1 MIGRSSG
8 QSRSRR
14 PSGDRKARPGVEGLE
29 SRLLLYAT
37 LGAGWTYGSRITF
50 SLVPD
55 GTSIGG
61 TPSTLFQSLNNLFPT
76 STWQLQFQKAA
87 AVWQQIA
94 NVNLVWI
101 ADQGGS
107 LGTSGAQQ
115 GDSRFGD
122 IRISAIPLA
131 DGALGAAFSP
141 PPINGGTAAGD
152 IVLNST
158 TIWRINSNFDL
169 ETVAIHE
176 FGHALGMNHSQI
188 TTAVMYAYYNGIKQ
202 NLTSDDVSG
211 IQSVYGPRQYDP
223 FNSGATRNYTAS
235 QAVSLDWALA
245 NNRITI
251 TNLDITTP
259 GQAEWFWVTIP
270 AVNSGFFTAI
280 AQSYNLSLLSP
291 RIQVYDASLNPV
303 GDWTHSASSNF
314 GDVVM
319 VPVTGVHASDPGY
332 FIKVSGYSA
341 VGGGPAVGGY
351 ALQIYFSNQALT
363 LVSPPNTTVGQKT
376 DQGGG
381 LMTMTEEGT
390 SHHELVQIGNFRG
403 WGDDLTLPGYGD
415 HDEQPRGGSL
425 GPVPRSTAWGRYMV
439 GPTFDPTLATPPW
452 RQSILVAA
460 KHAAARSPVQAI
472 VRVDRTLVHW
482 TPGEGSTM
490 SVGRV
495 RPRRASTI

>member
-1 MIGRSSG
+1 MIGRSSDP
-8 QSRSRR
+8 SRSRK
-14 PSGDRKARPGVEGLE
+14 PSTRERKARPGVEGLE

-37 LGAGWTYGSRITF
+37 LGAGWAYGSRITF

-61 TPSTLFQSLNNLFPT
+61 TPSTLFQSLNTLFPT
-76 STWQLQFQKAA
+76 STWQQQFQKAA

-94 NVNLVWI
+94 NVNLVWVT
-101 ADQGGS
+101 DQGGA
-107 LGTSGAQQ
+107 LGMSGAQQ

-122 IRISAIPLA
+122 IRISAIPLE
-131 DGALGAAFSP
+131 GGTLGAAFSP

-158 TIWRINSNFDL
+158 TVWRINSNFDL

-188 TTAVMYAYYNGIKQ
+188 ASAVMYAYYNGIKQ
-202 NLTSDDVSG
+202 NLTSDDVAG
-211 IQSVYGPRQYDP
+211 IQSVYGARQYDA

-251 TNLDITTP
+251 KNLDITTP
-259 GQAEWFWVTIP
+259 GQSEWFWVTIP

-291 RIQVYDASLNPV
+291 RVQVYDASLNPL
-303 GDWTHSASSNF
+303 GDSASSNF

-319 VPVTGVHASDPGY
+319 VPVTGVKSSDPGY
-332 FIKVSGYSA
+332 FIRISGYSA
-341 VGGGPAVGGY
+341 AGGGPAVGGY
-351 ALQIYFSNQALT
+351 ALQVYFSNQALT
-363 LVSPPNTTVGQKT
+363 LVDPPSTTVGQKA

-381 LMTMTEEGT
+381 LLTMTEGGA
-390 SHHELVQIGNFRG
+390 SHHELVQLGNLRG
-403 WGDDLTLPGYGD
+403 WGDDLTLPGYGTHHEID
-415 HDEQPRGGSL
+415 AAGTGGEARR
-425 GPVPRSTAWGRYMV
+425 PVTWIRAMAA
-439 GPTFDPTLATPPW
+439 PTFDPTLSSPPW

-460 KHAAARSPVQAI
+460 KNAVARSPVHAV
-472 VRVDRTLVHW
+472 VRVDRTLIHW
-482 TPGEGSTM
+482 TPGDGSTA
-490 SVGRV
+490 SIGKL
-495 RPRRASTI
+495 RPRRASSI